1 MRSDIIQRNLKLE
14 VFMGIAAGADYK
26 KELINIAR
34 DLPDKEVKEVLDFVQ
49 FLKAKKEG
57 FSYMQIKDSAEYVRA
72 LRMREGKR
80 VKSGKRFVE
89 ELIEWQK
96 SES

>member
-1 MRSDIIQRNLKLE
+1 
-14 VFMGIAAGADYK
+14 MGIAAGADYK

-34 DLPDKEVKEVLDFVQ
+34 DLPDREVKEVLDFVQ

-57 FSYMQIKDSAEYVRA
+57 FSYMQIKDSVEYVRA

-80 VKSGKRFVE
+80 VKSGKRFIE
-89 ELIEWQK
+89 ELIAWQK

>member
-1 MRSDIIQRNLKLE
+1 
-14 VFMGIAAGADYK
+14 MGVATATDYK
-26 KELINIAR
+26 KELINLTR

-49 FLKAKKEG
+49 FLKTKKEG
-57 FSYMQIKDSAEYVRA
+57 FNYMQIKDSVEYVKV

-80 VKSGKRFVE
+80 VKSGKRFIE
-89 ELIEWQK
+89 ELIAWQK

>member
-1 MRSDIIQRNLKLE
+1 
-14 VFMGIAAGADYK
+14 MGIAAGADYK

-34 DLPDKEVKEVLDFVQ
+34 DLPDRDMKEVLDFVQ

-57 FSYMQIKDSAEYVRA
+57 FSYMQIKDSVESVRA

-80 VKSGKRFVE
+80 VKSGKRFIE
-89 ELIEWQK
+89 ELIAWQK

>member
-1 MRSDIIQRNLKLE
+1 
-14 VFMGIAAGADYK
+14 MGVATATDYK
-26 KELINIAR
+26 KELINLTR

-57 FSYMQIKDSAEYVRA
+57 FSYMQIKDSAEYVRT

-80 VKSGKRFVE
+80 VKSGKRFIE
-89 ELIEWQK
+89 ELIAWQK

>member
-1 MRSDIIQRNLKLE
+1 
-14 VFMGIAAGADYK
+14 MGIAAGADYK

-34 DLPDKEVKEVLDFVQ
+34 DLPDREVKEVLDFVQ

-80 VKSGKRFVE
+80 VKSGKRFIE
-89 ELIEWQK
+89 ELIAWQK